1 LVYAETLKLTLVV
14 ASFGDAIPLKVEF
27 ASVRPIINESSPAKP
42 QPAERWGPKPEI
54 THTFREPQKLPNKG
68 LSAIFALAVVAGI
81 PLLLVLVPPCIYTS

>member
-27 ASVRPIINESSPAKP
+27 ASVLPIINESSPAKP
-42 QPAERWGPKPEI
+42 PQAERWGPKPEI

-68 LSAIFALAVVAGI
+68 LSALFALAVVAGI
-81 PLLLVLVPPCIYTS
+81 PLLLVLVPPRISTS